1 MHRSLEQNSPGNHGP
16 DGHLSFNLQ
25 QTDPQNTFA
34 IASKISLALAILRM
48 KPAGISA
55 SDFTLQIC
63 RYYKTKE
70 NWKNQ
75 IESLQIQAM
84 SYQQEILQTWNQEH
98 SQETE
103 TDTSEEVCMYQRYP
117 SNTADHSDVTYD
129 ESKIRNYISFL
140 QTIITASSIV
150 CTPGIDSYI
159 VSKYS
164 AILCNIGNAVQGI
177 TDMIKES
184 EFVLPANLV
193 KRAIDNIIKVLNES
207 NDAIVDKNDV
217 LAKLTSLANTFFQ
230 RLKDTSKMGI
240 KCNNTE
246 SYIEILVTMNEI
258 PDVRIAVLSQLL
270 EYTLEFSRY
279 LQESATNL
287 HIVDIHY
294 CDKASYVL
302 KTFGLILTKYGNGL
316 SQTLKQQLFQGLDE
330 CGILIGREFPLVSGY
345 IWTFLGLLDASL
357 MS

>member
-34 IASKISLALAILRM
+34 IASKISLALAILRT

-103 TDTSEEVCMYQRYP
+103 TDTSEE
-117 SNTADHSDVTYD
+117 
-129 ESKIRNYISFL
+129 
-140 QTIITASSIV
+140 
-150 CTPGIDSYI
+150 
-159 VSKYS
+159 
-164 AILCNIGNAVQGI
+164 
-177 TDMIKES
+177 
-184 EFVLPANLV
+184 
-193 KRAIDNIIKVLNES
+193 
-207 NDAIVDKNDV
+207 
-217 LAKLTSLANTFFQ
+217 
-230 RLKDTSKMGI
+230 DTSKMGI

-279 LQESATNL
+279 LQES
-287 HIVDIHY
+287 V
-294 CDKASYVL
+294 
-302 KTFGLILTKYGNGL
+302 
-316 SQTLKQQLFQGLDE
+316 KQQLFQGLDE